1 MKRATARRALGLPK
15 TESRRWMTWCFD
27 GGGRLMAAF
36 GRRGADLVLTN
47 AAPFDTHGIRPGTGA
62 RTARKRLHG
71 ERRLGRARGATVYA
85 KRERH
90 RRLVV
95 AIKRGRVTYLAVTRP
110 RLAKRRA
117 LHYLRTRPR

>member
-1 MKRATARRALGLPK
+1 
-15 TESRRWMTWCFD
+15 MTWCFD

-36 GRRGADLVLTN
+36 GRKGADLVLTN
-47 AAPFDTHGIRPGTGA
+47 AAPFDTHGIRPGTRA
-62 RTARKRLHG
+62 RTARKRLRG